1 MNNFTGSNC
10 KIFFFK
16 PLKIYCLLPFRRIE
30 HLNCL
35 HLSVSDTS
43 LKLFCPRSEVCN
55 WIFVNLPCEKQYCF
69 YLTYRSLCLIYIY
82 TMSLEISITRKTSS
96 QSMSKSFLPSS
107 YLLLLLL
114 VIRYTILLFLC
125 DYVCRKALRHQRIS
139 VHNFILYIYLILF
152 TYCLFIAQNFLSYFK
167 LT

>member
-1 MNNFTGSNC
+1 MNNFTGSNR
-10 KIFFFK
+10 KTFFK
-16 PLKIYCLLPFRRIE
+16 PHKIYCLLPFRRIE

-43 LKLFCPRSEVCN
+43 LKLFCPRSEVFN

-69 YLTYRSLCLIYIY
+69 YLTLPVFNVY
-82 TMSLEISITRKTSS
+82 TMSLEISITMKTSS

-107 YLLLLLL
+107 YLLLLLFI
-114 VIRYTILLFLC
+114 VIRYTILLFLY
-125 DYVCRKALRHQRIS
+125 DYVCRKALRHWRTR
-139 VHNFILYIYLILF
+139 VHNFILYNCLIYLLF
-152 TYCLFIAQNFLSYFK
+152 LYSTEFFNSYFK